1 MPRRG
6 AAHHNAK
13 LTDAQ
18 VKAMR
23 VIYEGWKERGLRKGY
38 RHAAKLFSCGVSTAR
53 DILTYRTRF
62 DVI

>member
-13 LTDAQ
+13 LTDDQ

-23 VIYEGWKERGLRKGY
+23 VIYATWKERGLRKGY
-38 RHAAKLFSCGVSTAR
+38 RHAAKLFMCGVSTAR
-53 DILTYRTRF
+53 DILTYRTRYN
-62 DVI
+62 V

>member
-6 AAHHNAK
+6 SAHHNAK
-13 LTDAQ
+13 LTDDQ

-23 VIYEGWKERGLRKGY
+23 VIYAGWKERKLSRGY
-38 RHAAKLFSCGVSTAR
+38 RHAAKLFQCGVSTAR

-62 DVI
+62 

>member
-6 AAHHNAK
+6 AEHHNAT
-13 LTDAQ
+13 LTDDQ

-23 VIYEGWKERGLRKGY
+23 VIYTGWKERGLRKGY

-53 DILTYRTRF
+53 DILTYRTRY
-62 DVI
+62 DV